1 MLRPWKEPDHDRR
14 WKSPTTMRKND
25 TFSDGATASS
35 PNAVICLIKPGRPRL
50 DYCPAPG
57 TRSICIRIP
66 GVAEGEDQVAIW
78 YSGCPSDVC

>member
-1 MLRPWKEPDHDRR
+1 
-14 WKSPTTMRKND
+14 MRKND

-66 GVAEGEDQVAIW
+66 GVAEVQLYKILGVILYDMV
-78 YSGCPSDVC
+78 DLVR